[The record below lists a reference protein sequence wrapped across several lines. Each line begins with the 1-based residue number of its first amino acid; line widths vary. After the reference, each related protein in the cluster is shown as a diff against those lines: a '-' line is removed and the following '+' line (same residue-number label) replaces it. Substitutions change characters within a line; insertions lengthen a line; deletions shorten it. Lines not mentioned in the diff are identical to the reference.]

1 LATPNFNHCEP
12 NQIFPEWIQGKDFK
26 PSTEPMDV
34 KCILF
39 DLDGTLFDTAD
50 AIRRAVEETKTAF
63 NLTIDVDQV
72 INESLNVLEGRKSK
86 LNFLI
91 IAFHF
96 HFFSW
101 KNPFRIFRIKQFF
114 EDRFITYTREG
125 ILFPGVAEALRALSR
140 YRLAVV
146 TSRERMWA
154 ENALQKHE
162 LLSYFEVMVTTDDVE
177 KDKPHP
183 APLQKA
189 VSLMQVDPCECLY
202 VGDLPSD
209 IRAGKRTGVHTAAIL
224 TGLSPRDRL
233 AEEHPDY
240 IFENLEDLIHTLQ

>member
-1 LATPNFNHCEP
+1 
-12 NQIFPEWIQGKDFK
+12 
-26 PSTEPMDV
+26 V

-39 DLDGTLFDTAD
+39 DLDGTIFDTAD
-50 AIRRAVEETKTAF
+50 AIRRAVEETKAAF
-63 NLTIDVDQV
+63 DLTFDVDQV

-86 LNFLI
+86 FNFLI

-96 HFFSW
+96 NFFSW
-101 KNPFRIFRIKQFF
+101 KHPFRIYHIKQFY
-114 EDRFITYTREG
+114 EKRFTTYTREG
-125 ILFPGVAEALRALSR
+125 ILLPAVKECIHALTD

-146 TSRERMWA
+146 TSRDRIWA
-154 ENALQKHE
+154 ETSLQNHG
-162 LLSYFEVMVTTDDVE
+162 LLHCFEVMVTTDDVQ

-189 VSLMQVDPCECLY
+189 VSLLAVDPEECLY

-209 IRAGKRTGVHTAAIL
+209 IRAGKRTGVHTAAVL

-233 AEEHPDY
+233 EEEHPDY
-240 IFENLEDLIHTLQ
+240 IFENLSQLVDTIIK

>member
-1 LATPNFNHCEP
+1 MNELHDK
-12 NQIFPEWIQGKDFK
+12 GFK
-26 PSTEPMDV
+26 PTIKPIHV

-39 DLDGTLFDTAD
+39 DLDGTIFDTAD
-50 AIRRAVEETKTAF
+50 AIRRAVKETKVAF
-63 NLTIDVDQV
+63 NLTIDVDHV

-96 HFFSW
+96 NFFSW
-101 KNPFRIFRIKQFF
+101 KNPLRIFHIKQFF
-114 EDRFITYTREG
+114 ENRFHAYTRKG
-125 ILFPGVAEALRALSR
+125 TLFPGVVQSLHALSD

-146 TSRERMWA
+146 TSRERTWA
-154 ENALQKHE
+154 EDSLREHGLLQH
-162 LLSYFEVMVTTDDVE
+162 FEVMVTRDDVE

-189 VSLMQVDPCECLY
+189 LALLQVDPPDCLY

-209 IRAGKRTGVHTAAIL
+209 IRAGKRTGVKTAAIL
-224 TGLSPRDRL
+224 TGLSPRSRL
-233 AEEHPDY
+233 EKEHPDY
-240 IFENLEDLIHTLQ
+240 IFENLEELVDTFIRK